1 MIRKIEDARSLTQR
15 ASGFLIASV
24 LSIICLA
31 TCGAYAYAD
40 TLDTSANAST
50 ATTATEASAAFTE
63 KAGALG
69 QGTNDL
75 VAQDQAVGD
84 QAGVQTGDQ
93 AGNQPAGDSTGGQA
107 ADDQAGDKTDAS
119 EDQTG
124 DKTDVPDQATT
135 PVNKPER
142 AGWMQDADG
151 SWYYYK
157 SVNAAPSKGWI
168 KLHKTWYYLDPADNG
183 KMKIGK
189 FSDGKATYI
198 AANSGAMYAKQWVKL
213 DSDWYYA
220 SASGALKSGWQKSG
234 GKWYWLQ
241 ADQDGAM
248 ATSAWITD
256 KNKRYYVDGKGVMKT
271 GWIKADEGWYYA
283 NKSGAVNQNGWV
295 KSGSK
300 WYWLQGDK
308 QGLMA
313 ADQWITDKNKRY
325 YLSGSGVM
333 ATKWIHIGDDWFYA
347 NKSGA
352 QQKGWVKS
360 GGKWYWLQGDEQGLM
375 AASKWIT
382 DKNKRY
388 YLTGSGAMATKWIQ
402 IDQDWYY
409 ANNSGAQQMS
419 GWVKSGSKW
428 YWLDAAQDGKMA
440 TSAWVTD
447 KGKRYYLGGNGVM
460 ATKWIHVGNDWYY
473 ANKSGALQNGWV
485 KSGGKWYWLQTDKQ
499 GLMAANENLTI
510 SGALYSFTDSG
521 AMRTNTTVDLEDNK
535 VGYATSSGAIVP
547 VGAKENGKLVLRS
560 AQGAPL
566 TGWQKFGGAW
576 FYGDEGGVA
585 HTGWL
590 TLKGKKYWLDD
601 NGVMATGLRTI
612 DGKRYVFSPSGAY
625 VPVSAAHAAVFERAV
640 KELERCTN
648 ASMTKEQKLRAAFN
662 HIRDDF
668 REYNPRIPHMK
679 RVGWETIYADD
690 VFIGRGGNCL
700 SYAAAF
706 AFMAKAIGYE
716 NVYACNRG
724 HAWVEIDGRVYDPE
738 WEKNHRSENYFNRA
752 INASGGPGYT
762 NKQGE
767 PWMRVAI

>member
-142 AGWMQDADG
+142 VGWMQDADG

-256 KNKRYYVDGKGVMKT
+256 KNKRYY
-271 GWIKADEGWYYA
+271 
-283 NKSGAVNQNGWV
+283 
-295 KSGSK
+295 
-300 WYWLQGDK
+300 
-308 QGLMA
+308 
-313 ADQWITDKNKRY
+313 
-325 YLSGSGVM
+325 
-333 ATKWIHIGDDWFYA
+333 
-347 NKSGA
+347 
-352 QQKGWVKS
+352 
-360 GGKWYWLQGDEQGLM
+360 
-375 AASKWIT
+375 
-382 DKNKRY
+382 
-388 YLTGSGAMATKWIQ
+388 LTGSGAMATKWIQ

-428 YWLDAAQDGKMA
+428 YWLDASQEGKMA
-440 TSAWVTD
+440 TNAWVTD
-447 KGKRYYLGGNGVM
+447 KGKRYYLDGNGAM
-460 ATKWIHVGNDWYY
+460 ATKWIHTGDDWYY
-473 ANKSGALQNGWV
+473 ANKSGAQQNGWI

>member
-1 MIRKIEDARSLTQR
+1 MERVEIGISDLCAMNARFKQEWEGSMSRSIRSRLLGITFILACSIACFGVFATQAFADS
-15 ASGFLIASV
+15 ASEPTAPQASIA
-24 LSIICLA
+24 
-31 TCGAYAYAD
+31 
-40 TLDTSANAST
+40 
-50 ATTATEASAAFTE
+50 
-63 KAGALG
+63 
-69 QGTNDL
+69 
-75 VAQDQAVGD
+75 
-84 QAGVQTGDQ
+84 
-93 AGNQPAGDSTGGQA
+93 PAGDETGLSACGTASDDGVLVAAEGDADASDQSIKAQA
-107 ADDQAGDKTDAS
+107 NDQQGGDDDEATKADTGETTEPSDKTSLPA
-119 EDQTG
+119 
-124 DKTDVPDQATT
+124 
-135 PVNKPER
+135 NKPTK
-142 AGWMQDADG
+142 AGWLKDTDG
-151 SWYYYK
+151 
-157 SVNAAPSKGWI
+157 
-168 KLHKTWYYLDPADNG
+168 TWYY
-183 KMKIGK
+183 
-189 FSDGKATYI
+189 FTSV
-198 AANSGAMYAKQWVKL
+198 NSTPKT
-213 DSDWYYA
+213 
-220 SASGALKSGWQKSG
+220 GWIKSG
-234 GKWYWLQ
+234 GKWYWL
-241 ADQDGAM
+241 APDQNGAM
-248 ATSAWITD
+248 ATSAWVAD
-256 KNKRYYVDGKGVMKT
+256 QGKRYYVDGKGVMKT
-271 GWIKADEGWYYA
+271 GWIKTDEGWY
-283 NKSGAVNQNGWV
+283 
-295 KSGSK
+295 
-300 WYWLQGDK
+300 
-308 QGLMA
+308 
-313 ADQWITDKNKRY
+313 
-325 YLSGSGVM
+325 
-333 ATKWIHIGDDWFYA
+333 YA

-360 GGKWYWLQGDEQGLM
+360 GSKWYWLQGDEQGLM

-440 TSAWVTD
+440 TSAWITD
-447 KGKRYYLGGNGVM
+447 KGKRYYLDGNGAM
-460 ATKWIHVGNDWYY
+460 ATKWIHTGDDWYY
-473 ANKSGALQNGWV
+473 ANKSGAQQNGWV

-499 GLMAANENLTI
+499 GLMAANESLTI

>member
-1 MIRKIEDARSLTQR
+1 
-15 ASGFLIASV
+15 
-24 LSIICLA
+24 
-31 TCGAYAYAD
+31 
-40 TLDTSANAST
+40 
-50 ATTATEASAAFTE
+50 
-63 KAGALG
+63 
-69 QGTNDL
+69 
-75 VAQDQAVGD
+75 
-84 QAGVQTGDQ
+84 
-93 AGNQPAGDSTGGQA
+93 
-107 ADDQAGDKTDAS
+107 
-119 EDQTG
+119 
-124 DKTDVPDQATT
+124 
-135 PVNKPER
+135 
-142 AGWMQDADG
+142 
-151 SWYYYK
+151 
-157 SVNAAPSKGWI
+157 
-168 KLHKTWYYLDPADNG
+168 
-183 KMKIGK
+183 
-189 FSDGKATYI
+189 
-198 AANSGAMYAKQWVKL
+198 
-213 DSDWYYA
+213 
-220 SASGALKSGWQKSG
+220 
-234 GKWYWLQ
+234 
-241 ADQDGAM
+241 
-248 ATSAWITD
+248 
-256 KNKRYYVDGKGVMKT
+256 
-271 GWIKADEGWYYA
+271 
-283 NKSGAVNQNGWV
+283 
-295 KSGSK
+295 
-300 WYWLQGDK
+300 
-308 QGLMA
+308 
-313 ADQWITDKNKRY
+313 
-325 YLSGSGVM
+325 
-333 ATKWIHIGDDWFYA
+333 
-347 NKSGA
+347 
-352 QQKGWVKS
+352 
-360 GGKWYWLQGDEQGLM
+360 M

-440 TSAWVTD
+440 TSAWITD
-447 KGKRYYLGGNGVM
+447 KGRRYYLDGNGAM
-460 ATKWIHVGNDWYY
+460 ATKWIHTGDDWYY
-473 ANKSGALQNGWV
+473 ANKSGAQQNGWV

-499 GLMAANENLTI
+499 GLMAANESLTI

-738 WEKNHRSENYFNRA
+738 WDKNHRSENYFNRA

>member
-63 KAGALG
+63 KAGALS

-75 VAQDQAVGD
+75 VAQDQAVSG

-198 AANSGAMYAKQWVKL
+198 AANSGTMYAKQWVKL

-352 QQKGWVKS
+352 QQ
-360 GGKWYWLQGDEQGLM
+360 
-375 AASKWIT
+375 
-382 DKNKRY
+382 N
-388 YLTGSGAMATKWIQ
+388 
-402 IDQDWYY
+402 
-409 ANNSGAQQMS
+409 

-428 YWLDAAQDGKMA
+428 YWLQA
-440 TSAWVTD
+440 
-447 KGKRYYLGGNGVM
+447 
-460 ATKWIHVGNDWYY
+460 
-473 ANKSGALQNGWV
+473 
-485 KSGGKWYWLQTDKQ
+485 DKQ
-499 GLMAANENLTI
+499 GLMLTN
-510 SGALYSFTDSG
+510 ALQTIGGKQYSFDSNG
-521 AMRTNTTVDLEDNK
+521 AMRTNAVVDLDNNK
-535 VGYATSSGAIVP
+535 VGYATSSGAIAS
-547 VGAKENGKLVLRS
+547 VGVKEDGKLVLRN

-590 TLKGKKYWLDD
+590 DLKGKKYWMDS
-601 NGVMATGLRTI
+601 NGVMATGVRTI

-625 VPVSAAHAAVFERAV
+625 TRVSAAHAATFDRAL
-640 KELERCTN
+640 KELEKCTN
-648 ASMTKEQKLRAAFN
+648 SSMTKEQKLRAAFN

-679 RVGWETIYADD
+679 SVGWETVYADD
-690 VFIGRGGNCL
+690 IFVRRGGNCL
-700 SYAAAF
+700 SCAAAM
-706 AFMAKAIGYE
+706 AFMAKAAGYE
-716 NVYACNRG
+716 NVYACNSGG
-724 HAWVEIDGRVYDPE
+724 HGWAEVDGLVYDPE
-738 WEKNHRSENYFNRA
+738 WTRHNAGNYFARPYSQ
-752 INASGGPGYT
+752 SGGPSYASAISSG
-762 NKQGE
+762 QA
-767 PWMRVAI
+767 WMRVAI

>member
-24 LSIICLA
+24 LSIVCLA

-84 QAGVQTGDQ
+84 QAGDKTGDQ

-300 WYWLQGDK
+300 WYWL
-308 QGLMA
+308 
-313 ADQWITDKNKRY
+313 
-325 YLSGSGVM
+325 
-333 ATKWIHIGDDWFYA
+333 
-347 NKSGA
+347 
-352 QQKGWVKS
+352 
-360 GGKWYWLQGDEQGLM
+360 
-375 AASKWIT
+375 
-382 DKNKRY
+382 
-388 YLTGSGAMATKWIQ
+388 
-402 IDQDWYY
+402 
-409 ANNSGAQQMS
+409 
-419 GWVKSGSKW
+419 
-428 YWLDAAQDGKMA
+428 DAAQDGKMA
-440 TSAWVTD
+440 TSAWITD
-447 KGKRYYLGGNGVM
+447 KGKRYYLDGNGAM
-460 ATKWIHVGNDWYY
+460 ATKWIHTGDDWYY
-473 ANKSGALQNGWV
+473 ANKSGAQQNGWV

>member
-1 MIRKIEDARSLTQR
+1 
-15 ASGFLIASV
+15 
-24 LSIICLA
+24 
-31 TCGAYAYAD
+31 
-40 TLDTSANAST
+40 
-50 ATTATEASAAFTE
+50 
-63 KAGALG
+63 
-69 QGTNDL
+69 
-75 VAQDQAVGD
+75 
-84 QAGVQTGDQ
+84 
-93 AGNQPAGDSTGGQA
+93 
-107 ADDQAGDKTDAS
+107 
-119 EDQTG
+119 
-124 DKTDVPDQATT
+124 
-135 PVNKPER
+135 
-142 AGWMQDADG
+142 
-151 SWYYYK
+151 
-157 SVNAAPSKGWI
+157 
-168 KLHKTWYYLDPADNG
+168 
-183 KMKIGK
+183 
-189 FSDGKATYI
+189 
-198 AANSGAMYAKQWVKL
+198 
-213 DSDWYYA
+213 
-220 SASGALKSGWQKSG
+220 
-234 GKWYWLQ
+234 
-241 ADQDGAM
+241 
-248 ATSAWITD
+248 
-256 KNKRYYVDGKGVMKT
+256 RYYVDGKGVMKT

-295 KSGSK
+295 RSGSK

-325 YLSGSGVM
+325 YLSGSGAM
-333 ATKWIHIGDDWFYA
+333 ATKWIHTGD
-347 NKSGA
+347 
-352 QQKGWVKS
+352 
-360 GGKWYWLQGDEQGLM
+360 
-375 AASKWIT
+375 
-382 DKNKRY
+382 
-388 YLTGSGAMATKWIQ
+388 
-402 IDQDWYY
+402 
-409 ANNSGAQQMS
+409 
-419 GWVKSGSKW
+419 
-428 YWLDAAQDGKMA
+428 
-440 TSAWVTD
+440 
-447 KGKRYYLGGNGVM
+447 
-460 ATKWIHVGNDWYY
+460 DWYY
-473 ANKSGALQNGWV
+473 ANKSGAQQNGWV
-485 KSGGKWYWLQTDKQ
+485 KSGGKWYWLQADKQ

-521 AMRTNTTVDLEDNK
+521 AMRANTTVDLENSK
-535 VGYATSSGAIVP
+535 VGYATSSGAIVA
-547 VGAKENGKLVLRS
+547 VGTKENGKLVLRN

-590 TLKGKKYWLDD
+590 ALKGKKYWLDD

-716 NVYACNRG
+716 NVYACNRC
-724 HAWVEIDGRVYDPE
+724 HAWVEIYGRVYDPE

>member
-352 QQKGWVKS
+352 QQ
-360 GGKWYWLQGDEQGLM
+360 
-375 AASKWIT
+375 
-382 DKNKRY
+382 N
-388 YLTGSGAMATKWIQ
+388 
-402 IDQDWYY
+402 
-409 ANNSGAQQMS
+409 

-428 YWLDAAQDGKMA
+428 YWLQA
-440 TSAWVTD
+440 
-447 KGKRYYLGGNGVM
+447 
-460 ATKWIHVGNDWYY
+460 
-473 ANKSGALQNGWV
+473 
-485 KSGGKWYWLQTDKQ
+485 DKQ
-499 GLMAANENLTI
+499 GLMLTN
-510 SGALYSFTDSG
+510 ALQTIGDKQYSFDSNG
-521 AMRTNTTVDLEDNK
+521 AMRTNAVVDLDNNK
-535 VGYATSSGAIVP
+535 VGYATSSGAIAS
-547 VGAKENGKLVLRS
+547 VGVKEDGKLVLRN

-566 TGWQKFGGAW
+566 TGW
-576 FYGDEGGVA
+576 
-585 HTGWL
+585 
-590 TLKGKKYWLDD
+590 
-601 NGVMATGLRTI
+601 
-612 DGKRYVFSPSGAY
+612 
-625 VPVSAAHAAVFERAV
+625 
-640 KELERCTN
+640 
-648 ASMTKEQKLRAAFN
+648 QKLRAAFN

-679 RVGWETIYADD
+679 SVGWETVYADD
-690 VFIGRGGNCL
+690 IFVRRGGNCL
-700 SYAAAF
+700 SCAAAM
-706 AFMAKAIGYE
+706 AFMAKAAGYE
-716 NVYACNRG
+716 NVYACNSGG
-724 HAWVEIDGRVYDPE
+724 HGWAEVDGLVYDPE
-738 WEKNHRSENYFNRA
+738 WTRHNAGNYFARPYSQ
-752 INASGGPGYT
+752 SGGPSYASAISSG
-762 NKQGE
+762 QA
-767 PWMRVAI
+767 WMRVAI

>member
-24 LSIICLA
+24 LSIVCLA

-84 QAGVQTGDQ
+84 QAGVKTGDQ

-352 QQKGWVKS
+352 QQ
-360 GGKWYWLQGDEQGLM
+360 
-375 AASKWIT
+375 
-382 DKNKRY
+382 
-388 YLTGSGAMATKWIQ
+388 
-402 IDQDWYY
+402 
-409 ANNSGAQQMS
+409 
-419 GWVKSGSKW
+419 
-428 YWLDAAQDGKMA
+428 
-440 TSAWVTD
+440 
-447 KGKRYYLGGNGVM
+447 
-460 ATKWIHVGNDWYY
+460 
-473 ANKSGALQNGWV
+473 NGWI